1 MRFHVRVIAESS
13 AERASREVNGP
24 SEGGE
29 MRRMRNVS
37 GPKIETRMSTATDR
51 GLCRGALPAA
61 QHSPSGNAQR
71 RRSMNQP
78 KAYTATASQIE
89 SGVPMRSRVRRP
101 RRSSPDR

>member
-1 MRFHVRVIAESS
+1 MLFHVRVIAESS

-51 GLCRGALPAA
+51 GFCRGALPAA
-61 QHSPSGNAQR
+61 QPIRQAAKHSAG
-71 RRSMNQP
+71 
-78 KAYTATASQIE
+78 E
-89 SGVPMRSRVRRP
+89 V
-101 RRSSPDR
+101 